1 MRHYKKGRKL
11 GTDASHTKA
20 MKKNLAVAL
29 FTNDRI
35 KTTVTRAKEVRGDI
49 DRIITWAKKGDLHSR
64 RLAIAALGDKE
75 LVREVFEKAEQGMW
89 ADRNGGYTRIMK
101 LGPRKG
107 DNAPMA
113 ILELVEEAVVPKAQA
128 DDKPAKKSAA
138 KKGAKS
144 EDKTADEIED
154 LIEEGTEDKND
165 NDKDDVE
172 EFAEGEEDHI
182 DSIAESDVREDAVE
196 AEKAEDEASVE
207 DAVLEAKEA
216 EVAKAEAENIE
227 KIKEEVAEEERELID
242 DVNPMSKEEH
252 ALEDADEKAE
262 KHEDDE

>member
-20 MKKNLAVAL
+20 IKKNLAVAL

-35 KTTVTRAKEVRGDI
+35 KTTVPRAKEVRGDI

-89 ADRNGGYTRIMK
+89 ADRDGGYTRILK

-113 ILELVEEAVVPKAQA
+113 ILELVEEAVVKKTKKAEKA
-128 DDKPAKKSAA
+128 EKAEKPAKKA
-138 KKGAKS
+138 
-144 EDKTADEIED
+144 
-154 LIEEGTEDKND
+154 EEV
-165 NDKDDVE
+165 VE
-172 EFAEGEEDHI
+172 EAEEAEET
-182 DSIAESDVREDAVE
+182 VE
-196 AEKAEDEASVE
+196 AEEVKAEEATE
-207 DAVLEAKEA
+207 
-216 EVAKAEAENIE
+216 E
-227 KIKEEVAEEERELID
+227 KAEEE
-242 DVNPMSKEEH
+242 
-252 ALEDADEKAE
+252 
-262 KHEDDE
+262 